1 MKLSIIIP
9 VWNEEENIQSLYN
22 KLKTIL
28 IGDYEILFVDDGS
41 TDGTYHFLNNTRR
54 KDSKL
59 KIIRFKKN
67 SGKSAA
73 LSMGFKHAKGDIIIT
88 MDGDLQDDPEEI
100 PNFIEKIKEGY
111 DLVVGWKYKRQD
123 PLSKRIPS
131 KFFNFL
137 IKILTG
143 VKIHDSN
150 CCFKAYKKEVLKNL
164 KIYGE
169 LHRYIPSLV
178 HWKGFKITEIKVKH
192 HKRLHGKSKYG
203 ISRLLKGFLDL
214 LTIKFLI
221 KYSKKPLHFFGSIG
235 IISFLV
241 GTMIS
246 LYLLYEKYFLDLN
259 IGSRPLL
266 ILGVLCVII
275 GIQFICLGLLGEMI
289 LNIIPNE
296 NEEEVEYGFN

>member
-1 MKLSIIIP
+1 MKLSLIIP
-9 VWNEEENIQSLYN
+9 VYNEQDNVLPLYN
-22 KLKTIL
+22 KLKAVLEYDHEL
-28 IGDYEILFVDDGS
+28 IFIDDGSKDNTYEILK
-41 TDGTYHFLNNTRR
+41 NIQK

-59 KIIRFKKN
+59 KIIRFRN
-67 SGKSAA
+67 NFGKSEA
-73 LSMGFKHAKGDIIIT
+73 LSKGFKHAKGDIIIT

-100 PNFIEKIKEGY
+100 PRFTEKIKEGY

-123 PLSKRIPS
+123 PLSKTIPS

-137 IKILTG
+137 IKVLTG

-150 CCFKAYKKEVLKNL
+150 CCFKAYKKEVVKNL

-178 HWKGFKITEIKVKH
+178 NWKGFKVTEIKVKH

-203 ISRLLKGFLDL
+203 FSRLLKGFLDL

-235 IISFLV
+235 IISFLL
-241 GTMIS
+241 GALIS
-246 LYLLYEKYFLDLN
+246 VYLVYEKYFLNIN
-259 IGSRPLL
+259 IGSRPML
-266 ILGVLCVII
+266 ILGVLLLII
-275 GIQFICLGLLGEMI
+275 GVQFICLGLLGEMI
-289 LNIIPNE
+289 LNMIPN
-296 NEEEVEYGFN
+296 NEEELGDY

>member
-1 MKLSIIIP
+1 MKLSLIIP
-9 VWNEEENIQSLYN
+9 VYNEQDNVLPLYN
-22 KLKTIL
+22 KLKAVLEYDHEL
-28 IGDYEILFVDDGS
+28 IFIDDGSKDNTYEILK
-41 TDGTYHFLNNTRR
+41 NIQK

-59 KIIRFKKN
+59 KIIRFRN
-67 SGKSAA
+67 NFGKSEA
-73 LSMGFKHAKGDIIIT
+73 LSKGFKHAKGDIIIT

-100 PNFIEKIKEGY
+100 PRFIEKIKEDY

-123 PLSKRIPS
+123 PLSKTIPS

-137 IKILTG
+137 IKVLTG

-150 CCFKAYKKEVLKNL
+150 CCFKAYKKEVVKNL

-178 HWKGFKITEIKVKH
+178 NWKGFKVTEIKVKH

-203 ISRLLKGFLDL
+203 FSRLLKGFLDL

-235 IISFLV
+235 IISFLL
-241 GTMIS
+241 GALIS
-246 LYLLYEKYFLDLN
+246 VYLVYEKYFLNIN
-259 IGSRPLL
+259 IGSRPML
-266 ILGVLCVII
+266 ILGVLLLII
-275 GIQFICLGLLGEMI
+275 GVQFICLGLLGEMI
-289 LNIIPNE
+289 LNMIPN
-296 NEEEVEYGFN
+296 NEEELGDY

>member
-1 MKLSIIIP
+1 MKLSLIIP
-9 VWNEEENIQSLYN
+9 VYNEQDNVLPLYN
-22 KLKTIL
+22 KLKAVLEYDHEL
-28 IGDYEILFVDDGS
+28 IFIDDGSKDNTYEILK
-41 TDGTYHFLNNTRR
+41 NIQK

-59 KIIRFKKN
+59 KIIRFRN
-67 SGKSAA
+67 NFGKSEA
-73 LSMGFKHAKGDIIIT
+73 LSKGFKHAKGDIIIT

-100 PNFIEKIKEGY
+100 PRFIEKIKEDY

-123 PLSKRIPS
+123 PLSKTIPS

-137 IKILTG
+137 IKVLTG

-150 CCFKAYKKEVLKNL
+150 CCFKAYKKEVVKNL

-178 HWKGFKITEIKVKH
+178 NWKGFKVTEIKVKH

-203 ISRLLKGFLDL
+203 FSRLLKGFLDL

-235 IISFLV
+235 IISFFLGALISVYLV
-241 GTMIS
+241 
-246 LYLLYEKYFLDLN
+246 YEKYFLNIN
-259 IGSRPLL
+259 IGSRPML
-266 ILGVLCVII
+266 ILGVLLLII
-275 GIQFICLGLLGEMI
+275 GVQFICLGLLGEMI
-289 LNIIPNE
+289 LNMIPN
-296 NEEEVEYGFN
+296 NEEELGDY